1 MKFMTGADTSSLE
14 AMEDQGA
21 RFYDINGEEGD
32 ALKIL
37 ASHGVNFIRLRLFNR
52 PTESFDR
59 GDYCNLEHT
68 LSMAKRIKSYGLG
81 FMLDFHYSDFWADWK
96 SQTIPQDWESQSA
109 DEIENSV
116 YVYTKKIVKKFI
128 DQGTAPDIVQIGN
141 EIGKG
146 LLWEYGSL
154 ENPKQITAFLNAGL
168 RAVDELNMELNESD
182 AGLCNDCNDVKAD
195 AMMNTGNGNTVS
207 IRTMLHVECGADTK
221 RTEQFFTELYKEGL
235 REFDYIGL
243 SYYPYWAGD
252 YSMLVDNMK
261 NIDDKF
267 HKEVV
272 VVETAFPYT
281 DESHDDMPN
290 VVTGELTRKSMGL
303 EPSVENQK
311 AVIEKVIK
319 TVKDMPNGA
328 GVFYWEPVWYQI
340 PGVGV
345 SKGKGNE
352 WENQA
357 MFDNEGHALESLRA
371 FGK

>member
-21 RFYDINGEEGD
+21 RFYDINGDEGD

-128 DQGTAPDIVQIGN
+128 DQGITPDIVQIGN

-168 RAVDELNMELNESD
+168 RAVDELNTENI
-182 AGLCNDCNDVKAD
+182 K
-195 AMMNTGNGNTVS
+195 
-207 IRTMLHVECGADTK
+207 TMLHVECGADTK

-290 VVTGELTRKSMGL
+290 VVTGELTRQSMGL

-311 AVIEKVIK
+311 AVTEKVIK
-319 TVKDMPNGA
+319 TVKGMPNGT